1 MSTPL
6 FIYKSICSS
15 FYLSE
20 WTVYLS
26 ICLCIYFSIWRC
38 VYLTIWL
45 SIYLSI
51 PLSTYQSVSLLIY
64 LSICLSIYSSIYL
77 SIYLFSFL
85 SFYLKGSNS
94 ARLPTSEP
102 QNKEVS
108 ETSSLFEV
116 GNIKNEA
123 IPRDFLQKWKVECRA
138 DGLVPMRFVFFST
151 LSVQST
157 APPPQKVRPG
167 HTKCCTW
174 KAKSS

>member
-1 MSTPL
+1 MDCL
-6 FIYKSICSS
+6 SI
-15 FYLSE
+15 YLSMHLFLYL
-20 WTVYLS
+20 TMCLSDYLALYLFVYPPIYLS
-26 ICLCIYFSIWRC
+26 IRLSID
-38 VYLTIWL
+38 L

-51 PLSTYQSVSLLIY
+51 Y
-64 LSICLSIYSSIYL
+64 LFIYL

-123 IPRDFLQKWKVECRA
+123 IPWEFLQKWKVECRA